1 MFMDRK
7 QYCQDASSSQVYR
20 FNAVPAKITAS
31 DFMYI
36 NKIIPKECQKTQGSQ
51 YNIKGVIK
59 LKD

>member
-20 FNAVPAKITAS
+20 FNAVPAKITS